1 MKYRKGSKL
10 EQNAT
15 LLATA
20 AVFAVVGGLV
30 LAIPA
35 SINFQ
40 LALAQE
46 QQGGQQQ
53 QPQQQQPPSATS
65 NNNNNN
71 TTTSSASSI
80 TASSGNQTSS
90 SSSSSSNS
98 SAAANNEEA
107 GIGEPLPSP
116 TETNATT
123 LRGEIGSIQGT
134 DGTFAWS
141 TAGDWMMQ
149 LDGPLEGR
157 PQPKIQSFNATIH
170 MVRLDGNV
178 LHEHRIYNF
187 NQSSVAQQGDDM
199 TTFNGTMT
207 VTLREGPAENVAGYI
222 QLLGDSISIW
232 VDPRAV
238 QEHFGS
244 TPIHGV
250 VLPEQEGQAS
260 ESG

>member
-1 MKYRKGSKL
+1 MRYRKSSKL
-10 EQNAT
+10 EQRAA

-40 LALAQE
+40 LALAQ
-46 QQGGQQQ
+46 GQQ
-53 QPQQQQPPSATS
+53 QQQQPPPSATL
-65 NNNNNN
+65 NN
-71 TTTSSASSI
+71 TTSSASSI
-80 TASSGNQTSS
+80 TTSGNET
-90 SSSSSSNS
+90 SSNS
-98 SAAANNEEA
+98 SATNNQT

-116 TETNATT
+116 TQTNATM
-123 LRGEIGSIQGT
+123 LHGEIGSIQSAHEGA
-134 DGTFAWS
+134 FSWS
-141 TAGDWMMQ
+141 TAGDWTMQ

-157 PQPKIQSFNATIH
+157 AEPKIQSFNATIH

-187 NQSSVAQQGDDM
+187 NQSSVTQVGDDM

-207 VTLREGPAENVAGYI
+207 VTLREGPVENVAGYI
-222 QLLGDSISIW
+222 QLLGDSIAIW

-238 QEHFGS
+238 ENHFGP
-244 TPIHGV
+244 TPIHGM

>member
-65 NNNNNN
+65 NNNNN

-80 TASSGNQTSS
+80 TASSGNQTS

>member
-1 MKYRKGSKL
+1 MRYRKGSKL
-10 EQNAT
+10 EQHAA
-15 LLATA
+15 LVATA
-20 AVFAVVGGLV
+20 AIFAVVGGLV

-46 QQGGQQQ
+46 QQG
-53 QPQQQQPPSATS
+53 QQQPPSATL
-65 NNNNNN
+65 NN
-71 TTTSSASSI
+71 TASSASSV
-80 TASSGNQTSS
+80 TASGNET
-90 SSSSSSNS
+90 SSNS
-98 SAAANNEEA
+98 SAANNQT

-116 TETNATT
+116 TKTNATM
-123 LRGEIGSIQGT
+123 LRGEIGSIQAAHE
-134 DGTFAWS
+134 GTFAWS

-178 LHEHRIYNF
+178 LHEHRVYNF
-187 NQSSVAQQGDDM
+187 NQSSVTQIGDDM

-207 VTLREGPAENVAGYI
+207 VTLREGPVENVSGYI
-222 QLLGDSISIW
+222 QLLGDSVAIW

-238 QEHFGS
+238 ENHFGS
-244 TPIHGV
+244 TPIYGM
-250 VLPEQEGQAS
+250 VLPEQEVQAS

>member
-53 QPQQQQPPSATS
+53 QQPPPSATS
-65 NNNNNN
+65 NNNNNS

-80 TASSGNQTSS
+80 TASGNQT
-90 SSSSSSNS
+90 SSSNS